1 MSKKI
6 INVLFSEDCYDCE
19 LCGDDWAS
27 STLIEYGDWSYGGI
41 AIAHCFDGVSF
52 CYHDCFNALFKHLN
66 ISFDNSDNSVKE
78 DFIKFLESLGYTVL
92 VETQELDE
100 DDYYESNYNDYD
112 DYDDD
117 LDE

>member
-52 CYHDCFNALFKHLN
+52 CSHDCFSALLEHLN
-66 ISFDNSDNSVKE
+66 IPFDNSENAITE
-78 DFIKFLESLGYTVL
+78 DFIKFLEGLGYIVL

-100 DDYYESNYNDYD
+100 ENDYYDSTFYS
-112 DYDDD
+112 DDD
-117 LDE
+117 LDD